1 MGGGFALE
9 QANLTEDFDKVVVVK
24 VVVET
29 VDGGIVLRVIV
40 DELNLVVVETVVVVV
55 VAAVACDA
63 LAFISISAQFVNIS
77 PVLKANLFDS
87 MINYIIFADIKR
99 RKNLYTISI
108 EEHNGCMT
116 KI

>member
-9 QANLTEDFDKVVVVK
+9 QANLTEDFDKVVVVT
-24 VVVET
+24 VVVDT

-40 DELNLVVVETVVVVV
+40 DEVNLVGVETVVVS
-55 VAAVACDA
+55 ADVACAA

-87 MINYIIFADIKR
+87 MINYIIFVDIEVK
-99 RKNLYTISI
+99 K
-108 EEHNGCMT
+108 
-116 KI
+116 K